1 MQTIEEFQTQL
12 EATRDFLNQI
22 PSQIELWTQKLK
34 DIEQE
39 ESDLLH
45 YIELSVGKVNASLG
59 YKMFIELQSV
69 LLRRRKIKDMLK
81 VLEQTKPKLASQT
94 KNIGQL
100 NSAVDDVRK
109 YCSHK
114 DNRKYTLRKRFELK
128 DKLPNHFR

>member
-22 PSQIELWTQKLK
+22 PEQLSYWLDQLSQIDQEKS
-34 DIEQE
+34 DIE
-39 ESDLLH
+39 H
-45 YIELSVGKVNASLG
+45 YIELGKFNASQG
-59 YKMFIELQSV
+59 FMAMKELQDV
-69 LLRRRKIKDMLK
+69 LLKRRQIKDMVS
-81 VLEQTKPKLASQT
+81 VLQTIKPKLASQT